1 MISYVIL
8 FNFAEQG
15 LKNVKDSVERA
26 VPFKAALEMQK
37 ALSEAAKMIEQVL
50 SS

>member
-1 MISYVIL
+1 M
-8 FNFAEQG
+8 
-15 LKNVKDSVERA
+15 KDSVERA

-37 ALSEAAKMIEQVL
+37 TLSESAKMIEQVL